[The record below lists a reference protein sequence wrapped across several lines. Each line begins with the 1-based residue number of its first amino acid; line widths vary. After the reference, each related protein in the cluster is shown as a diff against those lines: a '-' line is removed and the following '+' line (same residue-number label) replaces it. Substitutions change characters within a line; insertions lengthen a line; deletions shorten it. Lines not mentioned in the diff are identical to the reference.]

1 MSAAVVKAWLRPRLR
16 RGWLA
21 VDRWLMPDPS
31 PALAHLW
38 QAESRQLSGVQR
50 RLARGLARRCR
61 RHEQLR
67 DLREVHER

>member
-31 PALAHLW
+31 PALAHMW
-38 QAESRQLSGVQR
+38 QAASRQRSGVQR
-50 RLARGLARRCR
+50 R
-61 RHEQLR
+61 
-67 DLREVHER
+67 